1 MPSSVADANER
12 AIYSLIC
19 SEDGVRARDVARRLG
34 IDRTTVNRY
43 LYASPFVRDL
53 CYRDDAYLWYGLIGQ
68 TVPHH
73 GLGEFCG
80 WYGTVGEFLAQDRD
94 AWLRELKRGC
104 ARIGRNLNDARGL
117 FHSFLDTHDTM
128 ASLFSDLRQLGA
140 PDPTSW
146 ELCFELRIRRARH
159 VRIYADVLLLV
170 PPTPAAAATG
180 APEPPA
186 PARPG
191 YAFSLEFKMKDA
203 IDQAEVDQAAK
214 YVLYLEVVLGPTYN
228 VVAALVL
235 TSARDLYTH
244 ARISRSTAEVSV
256 ASGDMLFNVLDE
268 YLGFLS

>member
-94 AWLRELKRGC
+94 AWLGELKRGC
-104 ARIGRNLNDARGL
+104 ARIGRNLNNARGL
-117 FHSFLDTHDTM
+117 FHSFLDTHDAM

-170 PPTPAAAATG
+170 PPA
-180 APEPPA
+180 PA
-186 PARPG
+186 PA
-191 YAFSLEFKMKDA
+191 DA
-203 IDQAEVDQAAK
+203 PA
-214 YVLYLEVVLGPTYN
+214 G
-228 VVAALVL
+228 
-235 TSARDLYTH
+235 
-244 ARISRSTAEVSV
+244 
-256 ASGDMLFNVLDE
+256 ASEIGRAHV
-268 YLGFLS
+268 

>member
-104 ARIGRNLNDARGL
+104 ARIGRNLNDTRGL
-117 FHSFLDTHDTM
+117 FH
-128 ASLFSDLRQLGA
+128 
-140 PDPTSW
+140 
-146 ELCFELRIRRARH
+146 
-159 VRIYADVLLLV
+159 
-170 PPTPAAAATG
+170 
-180 APEPPA
+180 
-186 PARPG
+186 
-191 YAFSLEFKMKDA
+191 
-203 IDQAEVDQAAK
+203 
-214 YVLYLEVVLGPTYN
+214 
-228 VVAALVL
+228 
-235 TSARDLYTH
+235 
-244 ARISRSTAEVSV
+244 
-256 ASGDMLFNVLDE
+256 
-268 YLGFLS
+268 

>member
-1 MPSSVADANER
+1 
-12 AIYSLIC
+12 
-19 SEDGVRARDVARRLG
+19 
-34 IDRTTVNRY
+34 
-43 LYASPFVRDL
+43 
-53 CYRDDAYLWYGLIGQ
+53 
-68 TVPHH
+68 
-73 GLGEFCG
+73 
-80 WYGTVGEFLAQDRD
+80 
-94 AWLRELKRGC
+94 
-104 ARIGRNLNDARGL
+104 
-117 FHSFLDTHDTM
+117 M

-140 PDPTSW
+140 PDPTDW

-170 PPTPAAAATG
+170 PPA
-180 APEPPA
+180 PA

-214 YVLYLEVVLGPTYN
+214 YVPYLEVVLGPTFN